1 MSQALRVVWYRS
13 QATFSRRWGGYLSM
27 VVLIGLI
34 GGVAMASV
42 AAARRT
48 QSSYPTFLA
57 STNPSDMTFSD
68 YSASTNSPIVDLTPR
83 IAHLAQVK
91 LVVTTASPL
100 IVPLVPDG
108 APNFNA
114 LGHLAIGGS
123 TDGMFA
129 EQDRVT
135 VVEGRMADPHRSDE
149 IVMTASAAEQL
160 KVRAGQVLPLG
171 FYTNAQEALPG
182 FGTPR
187 VTPRLRVDATV
198 VGIVILN
205 NEVVE
210 DDIDRSEGFVLLTP
224 ALIRQ
229 TGELSPTANLPVLYG
244 LQLERGTRDVP
255 AVEREIIHLVPRGS
269 YYNFHVTSRVVAEV
283 ELAVKPESIALG
295 AFGGVAGVVCLV
307 LGLQAASRLLH
318 SDDEDRQVMR
328 ALGAAPAVTSGDGM
342 IGVLGAVIVGSL
354 VAVAVAVGLSPLAPL
369 GPVRPVY
376 PALGTA
382 LDWTVL
388 GFGFAVLVGPSGR
401 VPRPWPTEEH
411 RTESPGEPRK
421 APR

>member
-13 QATFSRRWGGYLSM
+13 RATFSRRWGGYLSM

-68 YSASTNSPIVDLTPR
+68 YSAGTNAPIIDLTDR

-91 LVVTTASPL
+91 RVVTTASPL
-100 IVPLVPDG
+100 IAPLLPDG

-135 VVEGRMADPHRSDE
+135 LVEGRMADPHRSDE

-160 KVRAGQVLPLG
+160 RVRAGQVLPLG

-187 VTPRLRVDATV
+187 VQRHGCALDATV
-198 VGIVILN
+198 VGIGMLN

-229 TGELSPTANLPVLYG
+229 TGNCRRPPTY
-244 LQLERGTRDVP
+244 RCFT
-255 AVEREIIHLVPRGS
+255 
-269 YYNFHVTSRVVAEV
+269 
-283 ELAVKPESIALG
+283 
-295 AFGGVAGVVCLV
+295 VC
-307 LGLQAASRLLH
+307 S
-318 SDDEDRQVMR
+318 SS
-328 ALGAAPAVTSGDGM
+328 AAPATC
-342 IGVLGAVIVGSL
+342 L
-354 VAVAVAVGLSPLAPL
+354 PLRA
-369 GPVRPVY
+369 R
-376 PALGTA
+376 
-382 LDWTVL
+382 
-388 GFGFAVLVGPSGR
+388 
-401 VPRPWPTEEH
+401 
-411 RTESPGEPRK
+411 
-421 APR
+421 

>member
-1 MSQALRVVWYRS
+1 M
-13 QATFSRRWGGYLSM
+13 
-27 VVLIGLI
+27 
-34 GGVAMASV
+34 
-42 AAARRT
+42 
-48 QSSYPTFLA
+48 
-57 STNPSDMTFSD
+57 
-68 YSASTNSPIVDLTPR
+68 
-83 IAHLAQVK
+83 
-91 LVVTTASPL
+91 
-100 IVPLVPDG
+100 
-108 APNFNA
+108 
-114 LGHLAIGGS
+114 
-123 TDGMFA
+123 
-129 EQDRVT
+129 
-135 VVEGRMADPHRSDE
+135 
-149 IVMTASAAEQL
+149 
-160 KVRAGQVLPLG
+160 
-171 FYTNAQEALPG
+171 
-182 FGTPR
+182 
-187 VTPRLRVDATV
+187 
-198 VGIVILN
+198 
-205 NEVVE
+205 
-210 DDIDRSEGFVLLTP
+210 
-224 ALIRQ
+224 
-229 TGELSPTANLPVLYG
+229 
-244 LQLERGTRDVP
+244 P

-307 LGLQAASRLLH
+307 LGLQAAPRLLH

-388 GFGFAVLVGPSGR
+388 GFGFAVLVGASGR